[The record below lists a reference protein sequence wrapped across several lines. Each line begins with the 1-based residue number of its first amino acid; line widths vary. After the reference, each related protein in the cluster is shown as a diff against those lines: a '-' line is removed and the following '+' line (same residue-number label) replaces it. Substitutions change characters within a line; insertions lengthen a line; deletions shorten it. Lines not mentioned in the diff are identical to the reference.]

1 MSDIKIKETPVEDEQ
16 AQPILTHE
24 KSLSQKIAHG
34 SEASDILDQQMVSL
48 GIQLVTQLNVLIKTS
63 RIYERTNKALDK
75 PVDAMLTLIKTMAHD
90 QPVTLRLQN
99 DFLFL
104 GDSHLKV
111 NAQQMAVA
119 TSIIDVLNTWK
130 IGGMTFS
137 LAAESKDLREFAAL
151 FVSFDPGNKTI
162 EDLQKEIRAR
172 GIAGI
177 DLEEQRQ
184 LQIRKGPG
192 TAGNTGPGTAG
203 NTGPGTA
210 GNTGPRTAGNTG
222 PGTAGNTGPDG
233 TENADP
239 KMQRKAN
246 GRNAYAKVGGSVG
259 TLTQSA
265 REGGTVSF
273 KQARRAIQNIIDLM
287 VDDEASILG
296 LTTLRCHDQ
305 YTHNH
310 SVNVSLLSIAL
321 ANRAGYPKVE
331 LADLG
336 LAALFHDMGKSTI
349 PMEVLNKPGEFT
361 DEDWVAMRN
370 HPTEGVLGLSKMRG
384 ITNLPGRMAAAS
396 FEHHMNLD
404 FSGYPKLT
412 VPWTISLTG
421 RILTI
426 ADCYDA
432 MTSSRVYRREPMS
445 PSKVLNM
452 MLSKSGK
459 SFDAVLLKLFVNC
472 VGILP
477 IGSLVMLDTNE
488 LAVVLKPAVDKAN
501 TERPFVRV
509 ITDPQGN
516 SVDHG
521 REIDLTEKNE
531 TGDFRDNIIRLI
543 DNTEYKFDTSRYF
556 V

>member
-1 MSDIKIKETPVEDEQ
+1 VSDIKIKEAPVADEQ

-24 KSLSQKIAHG
+24 RSLSQKIAHG
-34 SEASDILDQQMVSL
+34 SEASDILDQQMVML

-63 RIYERTNKALDK
+63 RIYERTNAALDK
-75 PVDAMLTLIKTMAHD
+75 PVDAILTLIKTMAQD

-104 GDSHLKV
+104 GNSHLKV

-119 TSIIDVLNTWK
+119 TSIIDALNVWK

-137 LAAESKDLREFAAL
+137 LTVESKDLREFAAL
-151 FVSFDPGNKTI
+151 FVSLDPDNKTI
-162 EDLQKEIRAR
+162 EDLQKEITAR
-172 GIAGI
+172 GIVGI
-177 DLEEQRQ
+177 ELEEQRQ
-184 LQIRKGPG
+184 LQIRQGPG
-192 TAGNTGPGTAG
+192 TAGDTGPGTAG
-203 NTGPGTA
+203 NTGPGTV
-210 GNTGPRTAGNTG
+210 GNTG

-233 TENADP
+233 TGSADL
-239 KMQRKAN
+239 KVQRKMNTMN
-246 GRNAYAKVGGSVG
+246 GYAKVAGSVG
-259 TLTQSA
+259 TLTQAS
-265 REGGTVSF
+265 REGGTASF
-273 KQARRAIQNIIDLM
+273 KQAKRAIQNIIDLM
-287 VDDEASILG
+287 VDDEAAVLG

-321 ANRAGYPKVE
+321 ANRVGYPKVE

-361 DEDWVAMRN
+361 DDDWVAMRN
-370 HPTEGVLGLSKMRG
+370 HPTEGVLSLSKMRG

-396 FEHHMNLD
+396 FEHHMNQD

-459 SFDAVLLKLFVNC
+459 SFDPVLLKLFVNC
-472 VGILP
+472 VGIIP
-477 IGSLVMLDTNE
+477 IGSLVMLETSE
-488 LAVVLKPAVDKAN
+488 LAVVLKPAADKAN
-501 TERPFVRV
+501 GERPIVRV

-521 REIDLTEKNE
+521 REVDLTEKDE
-531 TGDFRDNIIRLI
+531 TGDFRHNIIRLI

-556 V
+556 T